1 MNSKPVKPGSA
12 ALICFSPSLLAAL
25 TQAQEINAC
34 DRLAGSPQDPS
45 RVGPGVPFFSIDGE
59 AALAACATAER
70 DHPDTVRF
78 AYQLGLA
85 LARLKRYPEAAVR
98 LREAAEAGYA
108 PAEADLAYAITEFGV
123 DGGSPAEAFRWSMR
137 AAQEDYTPAM

>member
-1 MNSKPVKPGSA
+1 MKPGSA

-25 TQAQEINAC
+25 TQAEEINAC

-59 AALAACATAER
+59 AALAACTTAER
-70 DHPDTVRF
+70 DHPNTVRF

-85 LARLKRYPEAAVR
+85 LARVKRYPEAVVR
-98 LREAAEAGYA
+98 LRETAEVGYA
-108 PAEADLAYAITEFGV
+108 RQTWP
-123 DGGSPAEAFRWSMR
+123 
-137 AAQEDYTPAM
+137 TP

>member
-25 TQAQEINAC
+25 TQAEEINAC

-59 AALAACATAER
+59 AALAACTTAER
-70 DHPDTVRF
+70 DHPNTVRF
-78 AYQLGLA
+78 AYRLGLA
-85 LARLKRYPEAAVR
+85 LARVKRYPR
-98 LREAAEAGYA
+98 
-108 PAEADLAYAITEFGV
+108 
-123 DGGSPAEAFRWSMR
+123 RWSACVR
-137 AAQEDYTPAM
+137 RRKPGTRGRLGLRHDGVWRSGRKRRRSVSLVDARR